1 MELPICL
8 FVFSGLV
15 NHICVYKISFDNLK
29 SLKHQAPLLTQVFF
43 ISLSFDEEAVI
54 VTGFDWQGP
63 SNYMQVNTVE
73 KLVTECGF
81 STRAVERAV
90 LLCSMFTTL
99 ATLIIIV
106 DFILLK

>member
-1 MELPICL
+1 M
-8 FVFSGLV
+8 
-15 NHICVYKISFDNLK
+15 
-29 SLKHQAPLLTQVFF
+29 
-43 ISLSFDEEAVI
+43 
-54 VTGFDWQGP
+54 TGFDWQGP

-99 ATLIIIV
+99 ATLIF
-106 DFILLK
+106 FIFYFLLKCNNKRAQLRTLKCCYGGRHTTMGRGARSDS